1 MQEGPRGIGVAYR
14 EGISYARGT
23 HILCMDSD
31 GEMELSAVTRLRDAF
46 RADDA
51 LAVAVASRW
60 ARGGGF
66 VGYDRIKLSLNWA
79 FQRLVRILYRTRICD
94 LTYGFKMFRADLV
107 QRLPFTGVRH
117 EFACEGTLL
126 PIRLGLPVAE
136 THSRWVR
143 RKTGRSSNAF
153 IDNLRYVGMALRIR
167 CGTYELLALPVQVEP
182 KILDPSDTSAV
193 GRDNQR

>member
-1 MQEGPRGIGVAYR
+1 LRKSGPSHHIFAQLLGDSSAKCHDGVV
-14 EGISYARGT
+14 
-23 HILCMDSD
+23 MDD
-31 GEMELSAVTRLRDAF
+31 HVRQ
-46 RADDA
+46 
-51 LAVAVASRW
+51 
-60 ARGGGF
+60 GGF
-66 VGYDRIKLSLNWA
+66 SFGPQPAVESSVNVGQQASPLSKLSRKTSLDRPD
-79 FQRLVRILYRTRICD
+79 QRRA

-167 CGTYELLALPVQVEP
+167 FGTYELLALPVHVEP